1 MIMDTMYGTGA
12 GGLCGNDD
20 AGQMSVWYVFSA
32 LGLYPVC
39 PGSPVYAVGGP
50 LVERAVVHLESG
62 ETLEVRAENQSAENV
77 FVHGIELNGKKL
89 DRPFL
94 RHDELNAG
102 RVIRFTMGTGMG
114 ISNENPQGD

>member
-20 AGQMSVWYVFSA
+20 AGQIGVWYVFSA

-39 PGSPVYAVGGP
+39 PGSPVYAVGSPGG
-50 LVERAVVHLESG
+50 A
-62 ETLEVRAENQSAENV
+62 
-77 FVHGIELNGKKL
+77 
-89 DRPFL
+89 
-94 RHDELNAG
+94 
-102 RVIRFTMGTGMG
+102 IRFTMGTGMG